1 MLSRE
6 AVCHPVVTGIGREYE
21 LCKLTV
27 AAGFMCLDHGVQCK
41 RPAVVG
47 LDFLLRVHGVSGR
60 ALGSRAGEIVE
71 LKYVSGGISS
81 SGNGVGAL
89 RILAV
94 RKDRE

>member
-1 MLSRE
+1 MVA
-6 AVCHPVVTGIGREYE
+6 AVGREYE
-21 LCKLTV
+21 LCKLAV
-27 AAGFMCLDHGVQCK
+27 VAGFMRFNHDVKCK

-60 ALGSRAGEIVE
+60 ALGSRTGEIVE

-89 RILAV
+89 QILAV